1 VKRLR
6 ESLAIYLG
14 VLLFVIVCLCWSL
27 ISLPAYYVL
36 PRRIGAA
43 FGRRGIMSGYRVFL
57 WGIQALGVYRVDLR
71 AISALRNE
79 PALILAPNH
88 PQIIDAILILSQ
100 HPNVICVMKA
110 QLMGNILFGPGS
122 RLARFI
128 SNDAPRRIILQAVE
142 SLREGGMLLLFPEGT
157 RTVQNPVNP
166 FQHTVGAVSKHAQV
180 PVQTLLIETDS
191 PYMSKGWSPLRWA
204 PLPVTYRV
212 RLGRRFEPPANVR
225 VFTEELEQYFR
236 TELQHSLQSGWLARR
251 AAGVSELRADT

>member
-1 VKRLR
+1 VTRLR

-14 VLLFVIVCLCWSL
+14 VLLFVVTCLCWSV
-27 ISLPAYYVL
+27 IALPAYYIL
-36 PRRIGAA
+36 PRRTGAA
-43 FGRRGIMSGYRVFL
+43 FGRRGIMSGYRVFA
-57 WGIQALGVYRVDLR
+57 WGIQALGVYRLDLR
-71 AISALRNE
+71 AIRALRDE

-88 PQIIDAILILSQ
+88 PQIIDAILILSR

-110 QLMGNILFGPGS
+110 QLMHNILFGPGS
-122 RLARFI
+122 KLARFI
-128 SNDAPRRIILQAVE
+128 ANDAPRRIILKAVE

-180 PVQTLLIETDS
+180 PVQTLLIEADS

-225 VFTEELEQYFR
+225 AFTEELEQYFR
-236 TELQHSLQSGWLARR
+236 TELQHSLQSGWLADR
-251 AAGVSELRADT
+251 ARTTDGPQGGP

>member
-14 VLLFVIVCLCWSL
+14 VLLFVAVCLCWSL
-27 ISLPAYYVL
+27 IALPAYYVL
-36 PRRIGAA
+36 PRRAGAA
-43 FGRRGIMSGYRVFL
+43 FGRRGITAGYRVFAC
-57 WGIQALGVYRVDLR
+57 GIQALGVYRHDLR
-71 AISALRNE
+71 AIHALRDE

-110 QLMGNILFGPGS
+110 QLMSNILFGPGS

-128 SNDAPRRIILQAVE
+128 ANDAPRRIILQAVE
-142 SLREGGMLLLFPEGT
+142 SLREGGLLLLFPEGT

-166 FQHTVGAVSKHAQV
+166 FQHTVGAVSKRSQV

-225 VFTEELEQYFR
+225 AFTEELEQYFR

-251 AAGVSELRADT
+251 AAGAGKLQADT